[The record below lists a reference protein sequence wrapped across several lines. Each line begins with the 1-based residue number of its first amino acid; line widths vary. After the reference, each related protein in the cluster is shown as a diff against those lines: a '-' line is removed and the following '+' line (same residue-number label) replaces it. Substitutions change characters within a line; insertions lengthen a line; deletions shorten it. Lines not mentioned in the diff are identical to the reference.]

1 MNPARFT
8 VSRPVFTT
16 MVTLIAV
23 IIGAVSLARLPIDLM
38 PEVTYPTLTISA
50 TYENASPEEV
60 EELITRPIEQAV
72 AAVAG
77 VESINSNSSEGVSNV
92 RVSFSWGSDI
102 DVAANDLRDRLDRIT
117 HLLPDEIARPQ
128 VRKFDISATPVLI
141 LGVASLMDPLELRRL
156 IDEQMSLRIE
166 RVPGVASMDVWGGLE
181 REIQLNLLAD
191 KIAAL
196 DLTLDGIRQAIR
208 DANIT
213 VPAGE
218 IERGRLEVTLRTPGQ
233 FTSIEELAA
242 TVVAVRDGAP
252 ITLNQVAEILDTHR
266 KVTRIV
272 RINDEP
278 GVRLAIRKQPDT
290 NTVQVARDVLRE
302 VERLNRD
309 FPQAEIIPIIDFS
322 EYIQRSIDNVGRS
335 LMYGGALATLVLLFF
350 LRSVRSTLVA
360 AAAIPVAVIATF
372 ALIYF
377 GGFTL
382 NLMTLG
388 GLALG
393 VGMMVDSAIVV
404 LENIA
409 RLRDKQRLAPH
420 EAAIR
425 GTGEVAAAIVAGT
438 LTTLVIFIPI
448 LFAEELAGILFRQ
461 LALVVGFA
469 LLAALVTALTLTP
482 MLAAR
487 LVRPAAVAAEKD
499 RSLRGGFLR
508 LMAALF
514 SGLEKAYQRTLEGA
528 FNNRGLVVIGFAS
541 LFALALMLLSHLGTE
556 FMPQADEGQVRV
568 RVEMETGTQL
578 ALLDQKVREVEKIV
592 LPAVPETRAS
602 VVQVGGT
609 SWRTGAPANADI
621 RLALVPAR
629 ERSRTSEE
637 IAAEL
642 RPLLRDIPGTQIRTR
657 SGGLFILRLA
667 AGAEDERLVIEIRGF
682 ELAQLDRV
690 AREVRDAV
698 ADIEGVADLRLSRE
712 GGVPLELLRIDRER
726 AADLGLSVAR
736 IARTIEIAMAGA
748 GAGHYRDGGYEYR
761 IFMRLKDAE
770 RLDFDD
776 ILNITVRNE
785 QGNFVALRNVVTVER
800 SEGPLTIERQD
811 QQRVSLVQAN
821 LAGRDMG
828 SVVADIRKRLE
839 TIPVPRGIDIT
850 FGGDYEQQEKAFNE
864 MALGLVLAV
873 LLVYMVMACLYESL
887 RDPLIVMFAVPMA
900 LIGVVLML
908 LLTGTTLNAQSYI
921 GGIMLVG
928 IVVNNAILLVD
939 QATRLRRD
947 EGWTALAAA
956 REAGQRRLRPILM
969 TSLTTSFA
977 MMPLALGLGEGS
989 EQQAPMAR
997 TVIGGLISSTFISL
1011 LLIPV
1016 LYSLFYA
1023 RSDARAAAS
1032 RPGSAGKAAPA
1043 VLPLV
1048 LALGLGLGVAL
1059 GGGVVGPAP
1068 ALAADG
1074 PLPAPV
1080 AEGEVYSTKA
1090 AEAAQEAE
1098 AAARRLEISRYLPR
1112 AGTNALPRPDRAGRL
1127 ELTVEEAVVMALGN
1141 NRALGVQLY
1150 RPLIAGT
1157 FAEQEKAVFDPGL
1170 FAEVEAAREKSRRGD
1185 EHFSSEQENFRLGL
1199 EQELPTGTALELALE
1214 QRRLDSPAP
1223 NTTRIMDRDRA
1234 GLRLSLTQ
1242 ALLRGGSREANLAGV
1257 RRAELDVLV
1266 SLYELRGFTQ
1276 SLVAEVERAYWDLV
1290 LAESRIAIFEES
1302 LSVAEAQVRDVS
1314 RRIEVGT
1321 VAEVERAAVAAELAF
1336 RRQGLIDGQSRR
1348 DQARLELLNLL
1359 NPGRQLQLDDP
1370 WADGDNLSS
1379 PAEAPRSVSQGDIF
1393 NLQPVPRDTP
1403 QVLEIEPDLVV
1414 EHVALSLQ
1422 LRPDLDE
1429 ARLRLQQGELEV
1441 IQTRNGLLPRL
1452 DLFITLGKT
1461 GYADSF
1467 GRSFAEIT
1475 DDSTYAGSLG
1485 LRFALPLG
1493 GNRAAGAAEARA
1505 RAGRG
1510 QAQAS
1515 LDNLAQL
1522 VELDVRTAHLE
1533 ATRAR
1538 AQIAASAERRRLQEE
1553 VLRVEQ
1559 VKFEVGRGTALAV
1572 AQAQRDLLESQLAEV
1587 DVMVAYRLALTDLYR
1602 LDGSLLARRNISTR

>member
-102 DVAANDLRDRLDRIT
+102 DVAANDLRDRLDRII

-141 LGVASLMDPLELRRL
+141 LGVASSMDPLELRRL
-156 IDEQMSLRIE
+156 IDEQMSFRIE

-335 LMYGGALATLVLLFF
+335 LMYGGALAVLVLLFF
-350 LRSVRSTLVA
+350 LRSIRSTLVA

-420 EAAIR
+420 EAAMR

-487 LVRPAAVAAEKD
+487 LVRPAAVAATTD
-499 RSLRGGFLR
+499 HSLRGGFIR

-514 SGLEKAYQRTLEGA
+514 SGLERSYQRTLEGA

-568 RVEMETGTQL
+568 GIEMQTGTQL

-609 SWRTGAPANADI
+609 TWRTGAPANANI

-629 ERSRTSEE
+629 ERSRTSEQ
-637 IAAEL
+637 IAADL
-642 RPLLRDIPGTQIRTR
+642 RPLLRDIPGAQIRTR

-682 ELAQLDRV
+682 ELAQLDRI

-698 ADIEGVADLRLSRE
+698 VDIEGVADLRLSRE
-712 GGVPLELLRIDRER
+712 GGVPLELLRIDRQR
-726 AADLGLSVAR
+726 AADLGLSVAL

-748 GAGHYRDGGYEYR
+748 GAGQYRDGGYEYR

-770 RLDFDD
+770 QLDFDD
-776 ILNITVRNE
+776 ILNITVRNA

-850 FGGDYEQQEKAFNE
+850 FGGDYEKQEKAFNE

-969 TSLTTSFA
+969 TSLTTTFA

-997 TVIGGLISSTFISL
+997 AVIGGLISSTFISL

-1023 RSDARAAAS
+1023 RSDARIAGS
-1032 RPGSAGKAAPA
+1032 RPGSAGKAATA

-1048 LALGLGLGVAL
+1048 LALGLGLGVVL
-1059 GGGVVGPAP
+1059 GGGVASPPRAW
-1068 ALAADG
+1068 AAQG
-1074 PLPAPV
+1074 SPPAPV
-1080 AEGEVYSTKA
+1080 SGGEAYRAKA
-1090 AEAAQEAE
+1090 SEAAQEAE

-1157 FAEQEKAVFDPGL
+1157 FAEQEKAVFDPAL
-1170 FAEVEAAREKSRRGD
+1170 FAEAEVLREKTRRGED
-1185 EHFSSEQENFRLGL
+1185 YPRTERENYRLGL
-1199 EQELPTGTALELALE
+1199 EQELPSGTGLELALE
-1214 QRRLDSPAP
+1214 QRRAEAP
-1223 NTTRIMDRDRA
+1223 LATTAQQRA
-1234 GLRLSLTQ
+1234 GLSLSLTQ

-1359 NPGRQLQLDDP
+1359 NPGRQLQLADP
-1370 WADGDNLSS
+1370 WAEDDNLSS
-1379 PAEAPRSVSQGDIF
+1379 PAGESRLVSQGDIF

-1403 QVLEIEPDLVV
+1403 QVLEIEPDPVV

-1461 GYADSF
+1461 GYAESF

-1485 LRFALPLG
+1485 LRFSLPLG

-1587 DVMVAYRLALTDLYR
+1587 DAMVAYRLALTDLYR